1 MQERLQ
7 KIIARAGIASRR
19 HAEEL
24 ISSGHVRV
32 NGEIVTEL
40 GAKADPES
48 DRVEVDGKLAERPE
62 PAYYMLHKPVNVV
75 STMSDPE
82 GRATLRHLLRGLSG
96 GIFPVGRL
104 DYATSGLLLLTS
116 DGELANR
123 IFKVSGNMPK
133 VFWIK
138 VKGRPSEDLL
148 ANIRHSAHAHLR
160 LLDPPGA
167 AKKDADNP
175 WYEVEIG
182 EARRDLLRRSLFAA
196 DHPVE
201 KMKRVKVGPL
211 DLGDL
216 PEAHY
221 RKLDPSEVTRL
232 RAAVERAE
240 LAPRPI
246 RTGGKLVGPG
256 NRRFKRFREA
266 EKFQPAGVRSGAQRP
281 AEPPHEEAY
290 TPAPTWTPPRT
301 PDQPST
307 WQQPTSTNLSARSSA
322 ATPWDRPNK
331 PEESSAENSPSR
343 PSNSTFRPPNIR
355 PAKGGASSA
364 SRPPYKP
371 STRKTWRPTNKS
383 GARPSGRPPYK
394 PSGSSSFRPPNKSGG
409 APSGRPPYRPS
420 GGSSFRSSNKGGA
433 SSSGRPPYKPSG
445 SSSFRPPN
453 KSGGAPSGR
462 PPYRPSGGSS
472 FRSSNKGGA
481 SSSGRPPYKPSGS
494 SSFRPPNKTGGA
506 SGGRPPYRPSGGSS
520 FRPPNKGGASSSGR
534 PPYKPSGSSSFRPP
548 NKTGGAPS
556 GRPPYRPSGGS
567 SFRPPSKGGA
577 SSSGRPPY
585 KRGGSSFRPSNKS
598 GAGSSGRPPHK
609 SGPPSSWSGP
619 RKPNGPRTSRPK
631 DSNDE

>member
-32 NGEIVTEL
+32 NGEVVTEL

-138 VKGRPSEDLL
+138 VKGRPSDDLL
-148 ANIRHSAHAHLR
+148 ASIRHSAHAHLR
-160 LLDPPGA
+160 LLDAPGA

-201 KMKRVKVGPL
+201 KMKRVKIGPL

-221 RKLDPSEVTRL
+221 RKLDPSEITRL

-246 RTGGKLVGPG
+246 RTGGKVVGPG
-256 NRRFKRFREA
+256 NRRFKRLREA
-266 EKFQPAGVRSGAQRP
+266 EKFQQAGVKSGAQRP
-281 AEPPHEEAY
+281 AQPPHEEAY

-307 WQQPTSTNLSARSSA
+307 WQQPTSTNLSARSIA

-331 PEESSAENSPSR
+331 PEETAENAPSR
-343 PSNSTFRPPNIR
+343 PSTSTFRPPNIR
-355 PAKGGASSA
+355 PAKGGASSG
-364 SRPPYKP
+364 SRPSYKP
-371 STRKTWRPTNKS
+371 STGKTW
-383 GARPSGRPPYK
+383 
-394 PSGSSSFRPPNKSGG
+394 RPPNKSGAG
-409 APSGRPPYRPS
+409 PGGRPPYRPSGGSTFRPPNKGGVASSGRPPYRPS
-420 GGSSFRSSNKGGA
+420 GGSSFRPPNKSGA

-453 KSGGAPSGR
+453 KSGA
-462 PPYRPSGGSS
+462 GSS
-472 FRSSNKGGA
+472 
-481 SSSGRPPYKPSGS
+481 
-494 SSFRPPNKTGGA
+494 
-506 SGGRPPYRPSGGSS
+506 GRPPYRPSGGSS
-520 FRPPNKGGASSSGR
+520 FRPPNKGGAASSGR
-534 PPYKPSGSSSFRPP
+534 PPYKPSGSSTFRPP
-548 NKTGGAPS
+548 NKPGAGSS
-556 GRPPYRPSGGS
+556 GRPPYRPSG
-567 SFRPPSKGGA
+567 K
-577 SSSGRPPY
+577 
-585 KRGGSSFRPSNKS
+585 SSFRPSNK
-598 GAGSSGRPPHK
+598 GGEGSSGRPPRERSGSNFRPSNKSGGRSTGRPPNK

-619 RKPNGPRTSRPK
+619 RKPSAPRTRPPK